1 MNTYSFRQVFDKANR
16 RVRGL
21 WLRNGSYY
29 VQCTITDPSTGLKRV
44 TKLRLDQA
52 DTLEQAKIEAA
63 KVKDSASKG
72 QGIFGAMGPT
82 FKAYREHYKA
92 AIHKAAKTMANEDHF
107 LRQWEKFLG
116 EDYRI
121 TRITPQNILAY
132 RTSLLNRK
140 PRPCKKR
147 TVNLHTRALKQLLML
162 ARTEGH
168 LAKLPMEGIKQ
179 LEEKNPMRRLLNA
192 DEIFAMGTEALMNH
206 ERTGAQFAEYI
217 CFLMYSGARC
227 TEALKLTWSD
237 IDFTND
243 QVAFPEDI
251 SKGETRHTDF
261 NRNLK
266 NLLLTMKHNASESE
280 YLFPSFRTD
289 APVTSFKKIM
299 VQIREKLG
307 MEEFTFHLTRHFF
320 ISHCVMSGIDYLTIA
335 KWVGH
340 KDGGVLIGK
349 IYGHLN
355 AAHMKVQASKLVI

>member
-1 MNTYSFRQVFDKANR
+1 MKTYPFRKVKDKANR

-29 VQCTITDPSTGLKRV
+29 VQCTITHPTTGLKRV
-44 TKLRLDQA
+44 TKLRLEHA
-52 DTLEQAKIEAA
+52 DNLEQAKTEAA
-63 KVKDSASKG
+63 KVKDNASKG
-72 QGIFGAMGPT
+72 LGTFGALGPT

-92 AIHKAAKTMANEDHF
+92 AVHKATKTMANEDHF

-116 EDYRI
+116 EDCRI

-132 RTSLLNRK
+132 RSGLLNRER
-140 PRPCKKR
+140 RPCTKR
-147 TVNLHTRALKQLLML
+147 TVNLHTRALKQLLLL

-168 LAKLPMEGIKQ
+168 LTKLPMEGIKQ
-179 LEEKNPMRRLLNA
+179 LPEKHGERPLLKA
-192 DEIFAMGTEALMNH
+192 DQIIAMGTEALLNH
-206 ERTGAQFAEYI
+206 ERTGAQFAEYLS
-217 CFLMYSGARC
+217 FLMYSGARC
-227 TEALKLTWSD
+227 TEALKLTWNE
-237 IDFTND
+237 IDFDNEN
-243 QVAFPEDI
+243 VVFPGDI
-251 SKGETRHTDF
+251 AKGETRRTDF

-266 NLLLTMKHNASESE
+266 NLLLTMKPNAGESE

-299 VQIREKLG
+299 VEIREKLG
-307 MEEFTFHLTRHFF
+307 MEDFTFHLTRHFF
-320 ISHCVMSGIDYLTIA
+320 ISHCVMSGIDFLTIA

-355 AAHMKVQASKLVI
+355 AAHLKAQASKLVI

>member
-1 MNTYSFRQVFDKANR
+1 MKTYPFRKVKDKANR

-29 VQCTITDPSTGLKRV
+29 VQCTITHPTTGLKRV
-44 TKLRLDQA
+44 TKLRLEHA
-52 DTLEQAKIEAA
+52 DNLEQAKTEAA
-63 KVKDSASKG
+63 KVKDNASRG
-72 QGIFGAMGPT
+72 QGTFGALGPT
-82 FKAYREHYKA
+82 FKSYREHYSA
-92 AIHKAAKTMANEDHF
+92 AMHKAAKTMANEDHF

-116 EDYRI
+116 GDYRI

-132 RTSLLNRK
+132 RSRLLNRK
-140 PRPCKKR
+140 PKPLKKR
-147 TVNLHTRALKQLLML
+147 TVNLHTRALKQLLLL

-179 LEEKNPMRRLLNA
+179 LPEKHTERSLLKA
-192 DEIFAMGTEALMNH
+192 DEIIAMGTEALLNH
-206 ERTGAQFAEYI
+206 ERTGAQFSEYI
-217 CFLMYSGARC
+217 SFLMYSGARC
-227 TEALKLTWSD
+227 TEALKLTWKD
-237 IDFTND
+237 IDFDND
-243 QVAFPEDI
+243 QVVFPGEI
-251 SKGETRHTDF
+251 AKGDTRRTDF
-261 NRNLK
+261 NKNLK
-266 NLLLTMKHNASESE
+266 NLLLTMKHNAGESQ

-307 MEEFTFHLTRHFF
+307 MEQFTFHLTRHFF
-320 ISHCVMSGIDYLTIA
+320 ISQCVMSGIDYLTIA

-355 AAHMKVQASKLVI
+355 AAHMKAQASKLVI

>member
-1 MNTYSFRQVFDKANR
+1 MNRYSFRRVFDKANR

-29 VQCTITDPSTGLKRV
+29 VQCTITHPSTGLKRV
-44 TKLRLDQA
+44 TKLKLEHA
-52 DTLEQAKIEAA
+52 DTLEKAKIEAA
-63 KVKDSASKG
+63 KVKDNAAKG
-72 QGIFGAMGPT
+72 IGTFGPLGPT
-82 FKAYREHYKA
+82 FKTYRGHYKKA
-92 AIHKAAKTMANEDHF
+92 VHKAAKTMANEDHF

-116 EDYRI
+116 EDCRI

-132 RTSLLNRK
+132 RSTLLNRK
-140 PRPCKKR
+140 RRPCTNR
-147 TVNLHTRALKQLLML
+147 TANLHTRALKQLLLL

-168 LAKLPMEGIKQ
+168 ITKLPTEGIKQ
-179 LEEKNPMRRLLNA
+179 LPEKYGERPLLKA
-192 DEIFAMGTEALMNH
+192 DQIIAMCTEALRNH
-206 ERTGAQFAEYI
+206 NRTGAQFAEYL

-227 TEALKLTWSD
+227 TEALRLMWKD
-237 IDFTND
+237 IDFDNE
-243 QVAFPEDI
+243 QVVFPGNI
-251 SKGETRHTDF
+251 AKGETRRTDF
-261 NRNLK
+261 NMNLK
-266 NLLLTMKHNASESE
+266 NLLLTMKHNAGESR

-299 VQIREKLG
+299 IEIREKLK

-320 ISHCVMSGIDYLTIA
+320 ISQCVMSGIDYLTIA

-355 AAHMKVQASKLVI
+355 AAHMKAQASKLKI